1 MTSRSARVSR
11 ERPFYARHAQAYDDL
26 VTDPVEPWV
35 SAVHSRAP
43 KAVLLDAG
51 CGTGRH
57 AAAFRAWG
65 HRVELADAS
74 PDLLAQAAR
83 RCPGA
88 RTHLVDLCS
97 WEPTL
102 AFDAVTCRGVLNDM
116 ITDTEREAAIRSLA
130 AALRP
135 GGALFL
141 DVREEGAARRRA
153 DGSEHTRT
161 AGALTFTSRT
171 TWRSGL
177 LHVTER
183 YGDVSY
189 DFRMRPWPVEEL
201 TERLSAAGLGTTEIG
216 PGVGRR
222 TSDRLFVV
230 ASAPPTRS
238 PNR

>member
-1 MTSRSARVSR
+1 MTSASARVSN
-11 ERPFYARHAQAYDDL
+11 ERPFYRRHADAYDEL
-26 VTDPVEPWV
+26 VTDSVESWV
-35 SAVHSRAP
+35 AAVHSRVSPRAR
-43 KAVLLDAG
+43 LLDAG

-57 AAAFRAWG
+57 AAAFAALG

-74 PDLLAQAAR
+74 PALLAQAAR

-97 WEPTL
+97 ARL
-102 AFDAVTCRGVLNDM
+102 AGFDAVTCRGVLNDM
-116 ITDTEREAAIRSLA
+116 ITDAERAAAVGALA

-153 DGSEHTRT
+153 DGTEHTRT

-171 TWRSGL
+171 TWRDGL
-177 LHVTER
+177 LHVAER
-183 YGDVSY
+183 YGDVPY
-189 DFRMRPWPVEEL
+189 EFRMRPWPVTEL
-201 TERLSAAGLGTTEIG
+201 TERLAAAGLRVAELG

-222 TSDRLFVV
+222 TPDRLFVV
-230 ASAPPTRS
+230 AYSSPTRMQ
-238 PNR
+238 NG